1 MRKSIALIFILVIL
15 NGCAEYATLV
25 GPSYTMAKTGS
36 IVNTTGTMAATYGF
50 KKTTGK
56 SPGEYINSFA
66 KNYDEGNPYS
76 NNENQIRECRTMH
89 TTNLNKI
96 FFETLDEIDCF
107 RDPFSILR

>member
-1 MRKSIALIFILVIL
+1 MRRNIALIFILVIL
-15 NGCAEYATLV
+15 NGCAEYTALV
-25 GPSYTMAKTGS
+25 GPSYTMAKTGN
-36 IVNTTGTMAATYGF
+36 IVNATGSMAASYGF

-76 NNENQIRECRTMH
+76 NNENEIRKCRTVH
-89 TTNLNKI
+89 TTDLNKI
-96 FFETLDEIDCF
+96 FFETLDEIDCI